1 MYFLKR
7 LYIYYIYNI
16 LSFFSDLAD
25 TNFLSYNEADDE
37 VQKNT
42 YTRHRKQGCRRMISI
57 SLQGVQGKTIRLEE
71 RCGSNNWQRKGED
84 RN

>member
-1 MYFLKR
+1 MLLKYQYLMYFLKR
-7 LYIYYIYNI
+7 LYIYIYNI

-42 YTRHRKQGCRRMISI
+42 YTHLGKQGCRRMISI
-57 SLQGVQGKTIRLEE
+57 AL
-71 RCGSNNWQRKGED
+71 
-84 RN
+84 